1 MELVMRAIFMH
12 RSGLLAG
19 ALALMC
25 STSLLGKS
33 KPGESDHYAVDTL
46 AAPESVVLE
55 AGGLLP
61 FGDRLLVCTR
71 RGEIWT
77 VLRPWSE
84 APEFI
89 LSFEGLQEPLGLL
102 EGTGENAGWIYV
114 SQRGELSR
122 IRDDDGDHRFD
133 RLETV
138 NDDWELS
145 GSYHEYTFGPVRDAR
160 GDLWIT
166 LNRPFGPEPFG
177 SKDWRGWAVRIDADN
192 QAHFETAGLR
202 SPCGLTASPDGEIF
216 YTDNQGEWTPTNKL
230 AVLQRG
236 GFHGHPWGIESAKR
250 PESNVSHPGGIPD
263 RTPLPEFV
271 DKVRSFTLPA
281 VWFPY
286 DKMGRSASGFA
297 WDTTGGKFGPF
308 EGQIFVGDQHHASVM
323 RVDLEKVDGLW
334 QGACFPFREGLQCGV
349 IRVAFAPDGSLIVGQ
364 SNRGW
369 ASRGSKP
376 YGVERLRFTGEAP
389 FEIRSMKALADGFR
403 LEFTQPVDAATAIDP
418 SSYSMTRYT
427 YRHHSDYGS
436 PEILAEPCPI
446 ESVSVAPDGLS
457 VELSVGNR
465 RELFVH
471 ELLAEGVRSAQGRP
485 LLHPEAY
492 YTLNRIPKGGE

>member
-1 MELVMRAIFMH
+1 
-12 RSGLLAG
+12 
-19 ALALMC
+19 
-25 STSLLGKS
+25 
-33 KPGESDHYAVDTL
+33 
-46 AAPESVVLE
+46 
-55 AGGLLP
+55 
-61 FGDRLLVCTR
+61 
-71 RGEIWT
+71 
-77 VLRPWSE
+77 
-84 APEFI
+84 
-89 LSFEGLQEPLGLL
+89 
-102 EGTGENAGWIYV
+102 
-114 SQRGELSR
+114 
-122 IRDDDGDHRFD
+122 
-133 RLETV
+133 
-138 NDDWELS
+138 
-145 GSYHEYTFGPVRDAR
+145 
-160 GDLWIT
+160 
-166 LNRPFGPEPFG
+166 
-177 SKDWRGWAVRIDADN
+177 
-192 QAHFETAGLR
+192 
-202 SPCGLTASPDGEIF
+202 
-216 YTDNQGEWTPTNKL
+216 
-230 AVLQRG
+230 
-236 GFHGHPWGIESAKR
+236 
-250 PESNVSHPGGIPD
+250 
-263 RTPLPEFV
+263 
-271 DKVRSFTLPA
+271 LPA

-364 SNRGW
+364 TNRGW